1 MASNKYK
8 VCSLALTELG
18 LRSISSFQQQDNFEA
33 AAVCGEIW
41 DNYSAYL
48 LSIYSWRF
56 TMKKVQLGQLLTPPL
71 NEWEYAFQ
79 LPADMLNLRAIFQ
92 SDSRGIPPYKVY
104 EIFGNEVYT
113 NTQRLFADYQA
124 YVDPDKWPYWFTEFF
139 VMALASKLAPIL
151 TDKQDL
157 ANIKYIKAFGVPQDN
172 GMGGL
177 FGQARRLDSQ
187 RMPAEPVTDF
197 ELIQARFS

>member
-18 LRSISSFQQQDNFEA
+18 LRPIIDFNDPDNLQVSQ
-33 AAVCGEIW
+33 VCSEIW
-41 DNYSAYL
+41 DDYSAYI
-48 LSIYSWRF
+48 LSMYSWRF
-56 TMKKVQLGQLLTPPL
+56 TMKKVQLGQLQAPPL
-71 NEWEYAFQ
+71 NEWQYSYEM
-79 LPADMLNLRAIFQ
+79 PADMLNLRAVFQ
-92 SDSRGIPPYKVY
+92 SNSTGIPPYMNY
-104 EIFGNEVYT
+104 EIFQNQIYSNVQKLYV
-113 NTQRLFADYQA
+113 DYQA

-157 ANIKYIKAFGVPQDN
+157 ANVKYVRAFGPLQDN

-177 FGQARRLDSQ
+177 FGQARRIDSQ
-187 RMPAEPVTDF
+187 RMPMEPVTSC
-197 ELIQARFS
+197 ELLQARFS